1 MFQKA
6 LSYLIGPALPYIAG
20 AVAIALTGLLTA
32 YIVRGA
38 KLTEAKAD
46 LRSAQ
51 QDLDTALRT
60 IAGQKQVLQEC
71 SDRTQALKV
80 AGDKNRAEAEQELAR
95 LRKAAEKYQASDR
108 RLAALSASPTPSGAS
123 CSTALAAIR
132 KELRK

>member
-20 AVAIALTGLLTA
+20 AVAIAFIALSSA
-32 YIVRGA
+32 YWMRGA
-38 KLTEAKAD
+38 ELRSARADLKTAKAD
-46 LRSAQ
+46 V
-51 QDLDTALRT
+51 DLALRT

-71 SDRTQALKV
+71 SDRTLVLKV

-95 LRKAAEKYQASDR
+95 LRKVAEKYQASDR

>member
-1 MFQKA
+1 MIDFV
-6 LSYLIGPALPYIAG
+6 SVVVWRYIAG

-51 QDLDTALRT
+51 QDLDAALRT

-95 LRKAAEKYQASDR
+95 LRKVAEKYQASDR
-108 RLAALSASPTPSGAS
+108 RLAALSASPTPSGGNCAS
-123 CSTALAAIR
+123 ALAAIR